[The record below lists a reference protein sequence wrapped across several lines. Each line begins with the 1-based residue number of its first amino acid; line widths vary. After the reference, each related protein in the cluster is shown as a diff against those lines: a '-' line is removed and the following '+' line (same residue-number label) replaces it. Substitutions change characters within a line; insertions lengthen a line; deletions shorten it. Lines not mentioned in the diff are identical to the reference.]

1 MMPQF
6 RRAATLTLGV
16 VALVLVGLWVGFAVR
31 LWTAPAWVEVETPGC
46 TIKFPR
52 QPVREVSPAP
62 DPWLGGRMNT
72 YRVELDDTT
81 YQLDEIEVDLTDVT
95 NDDLARLMAATN
107 TALNGTLDSQSRT
120 GNFLIH
126 LGDGSAVR
134 GRMYAVRGR
143 GYVFRLLVAKTS
155 VPGTYMADA
164 ILFLDSL
171 VTRE

>member
-1 MMPQF
+1 MPQF

-16 VALVLVGLWVGFAVR
+16 VVLVLVGLWVGFAVR

-81 YQLDEIEVDLTDVT
+81 YHSTRLKLTSRMSPT
-95 NDDLARLMAATN
+95 MIWLALWRQQIRL
-107 TALNGTLDSQSRT
+107 
-120 GNFLIH
+120 
-126 LGDGSAVR
+126 
-134 GRMYAVRGR
+134 
-143 GYVFRLLVAKTS
+143 
-155 VPGTYMADA
+155 
-164 ILFLDSL
+164 
-171 VTRE
+171 